1 MSNELSDEEINEK
14 LEELDIWGIDIYK
27 LVTRVEFENYM
38 EAVFFANAV
47 FSIAQEEFH
56 HPEVK
61 VEYGAVEIDLWDH
74 EAEGITKKD
83 LEMAERIEKK
93 VKNIEWEDG
102 E

>member
-1 MSNELSDEEINEK
+1 MSNTISDEKIEEK
-14 LEELDIWGIDIYK
+14 LEELDIWGREIYK

-38 EAVFFANAV
+38 EAVFFANTV

-56 HPEVK
+56 HPDVK

-74 EAEGITKKD
+74 EEEGITKND
-83 LEMAERIEKK
+83 LEMAERIEEK
-93 VKNIEWEDG
+93 VKKIEWENR